1 MVKKKEMKNSLKTL
15 KFRNRRLVL
24 SFMRK
29 SGAVSVNEI
38 SRETGLSKMTVH
50 KIIDHYL
57 KEGMISNAGKGG
69 STEEGGKKPNLFIF
83 NACCRYIYTVR
94 VGDRYLATSIVNL
107 KGEMMVG
114 RRRVPL
120 DNTPFEQAVEMMA
133 KAYHEQIEE
142 GELAEKDCL
151 AAVVGCNGIVDVE
164 NGVCLAAYQYPHW
177 GTNLPIRESLRKHLP
192 EHIPVH
198 VDSWWRHLVHGEM
211 YRTEERTRFFALGNS
226 GDYISGGM
234 VEDGYVSQGKTGFAG
249 EIGHLI
255 VSPGS
260 KDVCVCGASGCLAA
274 VASPRRIL
282 EKALAMQSEY
292 PGSRV
297 FDSGLGGGLLD
308 IGRAADAGDEL
319 AVRLLDGIAEY
330 FAIAINNI
338 VLICDPG
345 LIVLFGDFTNL
356 GEYFL
361 EVLSK
366 RSDNMTLHR
375 IDKRTRVE
383 YSRLNE
389 EHGEIGAA
397 NRVTDSLFSGSI
409 Q

>member
-1 MVKKKEMKNSLKTL
+1 MANKKEMKNSLKTL

-24 SFMRK
+24 SFMRN

-69 STEEGGKKPNLFIF
+69 STEEGGKKPNLFKF
-83 NACCRYIYTVR
+83 NAHCRYIYTVR
-94 VGDRYLATSIVNL
+94 VGDKSLATSIVNL

-120 DNTPFEQAVEMMA
+120 DNVSFEQAMEMMVT
-133 KAYHEQIEE
+133 AYREQIEE
-142 GELAEKDCL
+142 GELAESDCL
-151 AAVVGCNGIVDVE
+151 AVVVGCNGVVDVE

-177 GTNLPIRESLRKHLP
+177 GRNLPIRESLRKHLP
-192 EHIPVH
+192 EHVSIH

-211 YRTEERTRFFALGNS
+211 QRSEDRNRFFMIGNS
-226 GDYISGGM
+226 GDYISGGL
-234 VEDGYVSQGKTGFAG
+234 VEEGHVHQGETGFAG

-260 KDVCVCGASGCLAA
+260 EEKCVCGGGGCFGA

-282 EKALAMQSEY
+282 EKALALQSQY

-319 AVRLLDGIAEY
+319 AVCLLDGIADY
-330 FAIAINNI
+330 FSVAINNI

-345 LIVLFGDFTNL
+345 RIILFGDFTNL
-356 GEYFL
+356 GERFL
-361 EVLSK
+361 E
-366 RSDNMTLHR
+366 MLHAKIEKMSLLG
-375 IDKRTRVE
+375 IDKRTKVE
-383 YSRLNE
+383 YSKLNE

-397 NRVTDSLFSGSI
+397 TRVTDSLFAGGL

>member
-1 MVKKKEMKNSLKTL
+1 MVNPKEMKNSLKTL

-24 SFMRK
+24 SFMRNA
-29 SGAVSVNEI
+29 GAVSVNEI

-83 NACCRYIYTVR
+83 NACCRYIYMVR
-94 VGDRYLATSIVNL
+94 VGDKSLATTILNL

-120 DNTPFEQAVEMMA
+120 DNTSFEQAVEMMGRS
-133 KAYHEQIEE
+133 YHEQVEE
-142 GELAEKDCL
+142 GELSEKDCL
-151 AAVVGCNGIVDVE
+151 AVVVGCNGVVDVE

-177 GTNLPIRESLRKHLP
+177 GRNLPIRELLRKHVP
-192 EHIPVH
+192 EHVTVH
-198 VDSWWRHLVHGEM
+198 VDSWWRHLVHGELH
-211 YRTEERTRFFALGNS
+211 RSEDRERFFMLGNS

-234 VEDGYVSQGKTGFAG
+234 VERGYVYQGETGFAG

-260 KDVCVCGASGCLAA
+260 EERCVCGGRGCLSA

-282 EKALAMQSEY
+282 EKALSLQSEY

-297 FDSGLGGGLLD
+297 FETGLSGGLLD
-308 IGRAADAGDEL
+308 IGRAADAGDAL
-319 AVRLLDGIAEY
+319 AVRLLDGIAEH

-338 VLICDPG
+338 VLVCDPG
-345 LIVLFGDFTNL
+345 MVVLFGDFTNL

-361 EVLSK
+361 EVI
-366 RSDNMTLHR
+366 RSRVANMSLHG
-375 IDKRTRVE
+375 IDKRTSIE
-383 YSRLNE
+383 YSHLTE

-397 NRVTDSLFSGSI
+397 NRVTDALFAGRMR
-409 Q
+409 